1 MNRSL
6 EINRDRVG
14 LNVSQTYLRQFEEAN
29 QNFIKQHRVNTSQY
43 EQIQQRLEETERQR
57 IEALRR
63 AEEAEYQRRTQQDLV
78 LIADKEEEKLA
89 TKEKQPND
97 KITKLKHREEM
108 PRHVPSKQN
117 QEDKKHTNETNYWTD
132 NKRKLSNVYVI
143 LRKKGKQQLFV
154 ESI

>member
-1 MNRSL
+1 MSQIRKFLGLPQQTRVESPNRPRTSREKTNDIYTDEASSGRRAFSNRSRLRMNRSL

-63 AEEAEYQRRTQQDLV
+63 AEEAQYQRRTQQDLV
-78 LIADKEEEKLA
+78 LIAD
-89 TKEKQPND
+89 
-97 KITKLKHREEM
+97 RE
-108 PRHVPSKQN
+108 R
-117 QEDKKHTNETNYWTD
+117 
-132 NKRKLSNVYVI
+132 
-143 LRKKGKQQLFV
+143 
-154 ESI
+154 

>member
-1 MNRSL
+1 MKALTDKELDKRNDIYTDEASSGRSAFINRCRLRMNRSL

-117 QEDKKHTNETNYWTD
+117 
-132 NKRKLSNVYVI
+132 
-143 LRKKGKQQLFV
+143 
-154 ESI
+154 